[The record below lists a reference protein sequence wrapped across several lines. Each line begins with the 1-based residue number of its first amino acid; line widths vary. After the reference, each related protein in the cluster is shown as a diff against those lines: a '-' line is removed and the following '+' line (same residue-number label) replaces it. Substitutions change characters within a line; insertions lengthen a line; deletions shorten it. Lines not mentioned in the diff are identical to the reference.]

1 MRTSSIIASIT
12 LAATVLAG
20 GALVAAPV
28 LAQNLATNPAS
39 TASGPELSI
48 KQIHDRV
55 EAAGYR
61 DIREV
66 EREDDK
72 YEVKA
77 TAADGR
83 RAELYL
89 DPVSGEITKTKFK
102 DAKRED

>member
-1 MRTSSIIASIT
+1 MHTSSLIASIT
-12 LAATVLAG
+12 LGATLLAG
-20 GALVAAPV
+20 GAFVAAPV
-28 LAQNLATNPAS
+28 LAQALNTPAS

-66 EREDDK
+66 EREDDG

-77 TAADGR
+77 TTADGR

-89 DPVSGEITKTKFK
+89 DPVSGEITKTKVK
-102 DAKRED
+102 DAKREN

>member
-1 MRTSSIIASIT
+1 MRTSSLIASIT
-12 LAATVLAG
+12 LATTLIAG
-20 GALVAAPV
+20 GTFIAAPV
-28 LAQNLATNPAS
+28 LAQTLSAPAS
-39 TASGPELSI
+39 TAGGTELSI

-55 EAAGYR
+55 EEAGYR

-102 DAKRED
+102 DAKRND